1 MCSRKKGI
9 LYMNEIINNYT
20 DMSDLEILANG
31 QNGITV
37 VLTRMVNENKKR
49 DTRIA
54 LLEKSDEA
62 KAEEISKIK
71 EKMDYIASPENSIM
85 YRELVAICRNRV
97 NKLLNSTNDGLYK
110 NFWKP
115 YLNKNI
121 HTVLCTH
128 FNVGSDKYIK
138 TKYFEEA
145 KQIAHNYLP
154 SDYYLKSKVD
164 DLLNDKK
171 NGVLDL
177 SKDRM
182 LSFKLYTKES
192 NDGKINL
199 FTA

>member
-1 MCSRKKGI
+1 
-9 LYMNEIINNYT
+9 MNEIINNNYT
-20 DMSDLEILANG
+20 EMSDLEILANG

-54 LLEKSDEA
+54 ILEESDEA
-62 KAEEISKIK
+62 KAKEISEIK
-71 EKMDYIASPENSIM
+71 EKIDYIASPENSIM

-97 NKLLNSTNDGLYK
+97 NQLLNSTNDGLYK

-121 HTVLCTH
+121 HTILCTH

-138 TKYFEEA
+138 TKHFEEA
-145 KQIAHNYLP
+145 KQIAYNYIP
-154 SDYYLKSKVD
+154 SDYYLKGRID
-164 DLLNDKK
+164 DLLIDKE

-182 LSFKLYTKES
+182 LSFKLYISDS
-192 NDGKINL
+192 NNGKLNL
-199 FTA
+199 FAA

>member
-1 MCSRKKGI
+1 
-9 LYMNEIINNYT
+9 MNEIINNNYT
-20 DMSDLEILANG
+20 EMSDLEILANG

-49 DTRIA
+49 DARIA
-54 LLEKSDEA
+54 MLEEGDKEKS
-62 KAEEISKIK
+62 KEISEIK

-97 NKLLNSTNDGLYK
+97 NQLLNSTNDGLYK

-121 HTVLCTH
+121 HTVLCSH

-138 TKYFEEA
+138 TRYFEEA
-145 KQIAHNYLP
+145 KQIAHSYVP
-154 SDYYLKSKVD
+154 SDYYLKSKID
-164 DLLNDKK
+164 DLLIDKK

-182 LSFKLYTKES
+182 LSFKLYITES
-192 NDGKINL
+192 NNGKINL
-199 FTA
+199 FED